1 MNLCI
6 NEKVL
11 VMVGMNWFDVTKF
24 RYWKLTSDEVK
35 QLTHDPDRVLNWE
48 IKGVR
53 KPEEEAKFI
62 GIFLYKNGTPYEYNA
77 INGIVYYHNN
87 IDRKELPDITKFLK
101 KKFGGDETEKGD
113 RIFLKDSKEI
123 YTGKEIG
130 ELAEECDAKFNTES
144 VISIELNDV
153 TPDELKEWGYPDAK
167 LLPIPG
173 K

>member
-1 MNLCI
+1 MNE
-6 NEKVL
+6 NVL
-11 VMVGMNWFDVTKF
+11 VMVDTNWFNMTKS

-35 QLTHDPDRVLNWE
+35 QLTHEPDKVINWE

-53 KPEEEAKFI
+53 KPEEDAKFI
-62 GIFLYKNGTPYEYNA
+62 GIFLYRNGTPHDYEEL
-77 INGIVYYHNN
+77 NGIVYYHNN
-87 IDRKELPDITKFLK
+87 IDRNELPNITKFLK
-101 KKFGGDETEKGD
+101 KKFGGDEIEKGE

-144 VISIELNDV
+144 IISIELNDV
-153 TPDELKEWGYPDAK
+153 TQDELKEWGFPDSK

>member
-1 MNLCI
+1 M
-6 NEKVL
+6 
-11 VMVGMNWFDVTKF
+11 TRF

-35 QLTHDPDRVLNWE
+35 KLTHNPDKILNWE
-48 IKGVR
+48 IKGVM
-53 KPEEEAKFI
+53 KPEEDAKFI
-62 GIFLYKNGTPYEYNA
+62 GIFLYRNGTPYDYETA
-77 INGIVYYHNN
+77 SGIVYYHNN
-87 IDRKELPDITKFLK
+87 IDRNELPDITKFLK

-113 RIFLKDSKEI
+113 RIFLKNSKEI

-144 VISIELNDV
+144 TISIELSDV
-153 TPDELKEWGYPDAK
+153 TQDDLEKWGFPNSK

>member
-1 MNLCI
+1 
-6 NEKVL
+6 
-11 VMVGMNWFDVTKF
+11 MVRV

-35 QLTHDPDRVLNWE
+35 KLTHDTDKILNWE
-48 IKGVR
+48 IKGV
-53 KPEEEAKFI
+53 KEPEVDAKFI
-62 GIFLYKNGTPYEYNA
+62 GIFLYRHGTPYDYDT

-101 KKFGGDETEKGD
+101 NRFGGEVVEKGD
-113 RIFLKDSKEI
+113 RIFLKNSKEI

-130 ELAEECDAKFNTES
+130 ELAEVCDAEFNTKS
-144 VISIELNDV
+144 VISIELIDA
-153 TPDELKEWGYPDAK
+153 TQEELKEWGYPASK